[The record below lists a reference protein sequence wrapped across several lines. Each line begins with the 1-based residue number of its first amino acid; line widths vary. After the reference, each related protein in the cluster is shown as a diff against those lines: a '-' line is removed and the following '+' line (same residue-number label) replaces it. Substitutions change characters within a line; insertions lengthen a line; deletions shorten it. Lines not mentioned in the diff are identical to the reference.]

1 MENYKLQANET
12 VLFKGEVQLI
22 SGKRKSKVELLLTNL
37 NFVFIEKTKKFLS
50 TMIDVATYDV
60 KDVKLYDE
68 KYQII
73 RKKNQVDIYLLT
85 AEKFIEFP
93 SVKIAKEFT
102 DTALRLVS
110 GYSKLVR
117 GVKKV
122 QKSINETNEA
132 LDIDVM
138 KIAKTTAVAV
148 GNVAIDVAAGPGA
161 GKKTKTI
168 GRIAKSI
175 LRPKDKQLQLSDAD
189 SEQEQQ

>member
-1 MENYKLQANET
+1 MENYNLQANET
-12 VLFKGEVQLI
+12 VLFKGEVQLV
-22 SGKRKSKVELLLTNL
+22 SGKRKSKAELLLTNL
-37 NFVFIEKTKKFLS
+37 NFVFIEKIKKFLS
-50 TMIDVATYDV
+50 TMVDVETYDV

-73 RKKNQVDIYLLT
+73 RNKKQVDVYFLT
-85 AEKFIEFP
+85 GEKFIEFS
-93 SVKIAKEFT
+93 SVKTAKEFT
-102 DTALRLVS
+102 DVALKLVS

-132 LDIDVM
+132 LDIDVVNIV
-138 KIAKTTAVAV
+138 KKTAVVA

-168 GRIAKSI
+168 GKIAESI
-175 LRPKDKQLQLSDAD
+175 LRPKQKQLSSSSTE
-189 SEQEQQ
+189 SEEQ